1 MAARDLAVLEVE
13 GQSGLSHVDEVEVGA
28 VLREEELLLV
38 LVEPVSLQPTV
49 DAVVTLIS
57 CVIKT
62 LWPNRRNGQ
71 LMRKCDFGWK
81 N

>member
-13 GQSGLSHVDEVEVGA
+13 GQSGPSHVDEVEVGA

-49 DAVVTLIS
+49 DAVVTLINS
-57 CVIKT
+57 
-62 LWPNRRNGQ
+62 
-71 LMRKCDFGWK
+71 
-81 N
+81 

>member
-13 GQSGLSHVDEVEVGA
+13 GQSGPSHVDEVEVGA

-57 CVIKT
+57 CLIKT
-62 LWPNRRNGQ
+62 LWQ
-71 LMRKCDFGWK
+71 TAKIVSMRK
-81 N
+81 